1 MAENSLLTVYKVQ
14 SIIKGIRFIIEHAV
28 VFLENSGNLQ
38 IAFVIRQFIIDSFM
52 KPKRTLMVLFLCRK
66 DKSLEN
72 I

>member
-52 KPKRTLMVLFLCRK
+52 KPKRTLMVLFFGRK